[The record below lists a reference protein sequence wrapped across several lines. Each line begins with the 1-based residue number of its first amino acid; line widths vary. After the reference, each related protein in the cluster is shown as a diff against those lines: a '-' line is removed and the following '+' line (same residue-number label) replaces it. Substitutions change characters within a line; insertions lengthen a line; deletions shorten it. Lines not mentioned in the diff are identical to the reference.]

1 MPTTVVLT
9 RRAALAPIA
18 WVFGSGWLEAD
29 ARALVVDD
37 DASVMRALTQGDASI
52 ALVEPASW
60 ARNRAEV
67 RVIPRTA
74 VTLGPGG
81 TDALLLGA
89 VRLDGL
95 ERVTGPVELG
105 GTTEEAVARYLVRDY
120 YGIAAP
126 LVLQES
132 GTIEGDAGRIM
143 SGDAAMSAQQA
154 PYAESLSRAWWIA
167 SGAPWVRALAVEAA
181 DSQAD
186 TNAEALFR
194 DIGRLL
200 REQGETVAQ
209 GLSRERGGEEDR
221 WQHVVDALG
230 LGYGLDERKG
240 LSALLAHAAR
250 LRLCP
255 RLEDTLLPRY

>member
-18 WVFGSGWLEAD
+18 WVLGSGWLASN
-29 ARALVVDD
+29 ARALLVEN
-37 DASVMRALTQGDASI
+37 DAAVMRALAQADASL
-52 ALVEPASW
+52 ALIEPASW
-60 ARNRAEV
+60 ARNRSEV
-67 RVIPRTA
+67 RIIPRVA

-95 ERVTGPVELG
+95 ERVTGPMAIG

-132 GTIEGDAGRIM
+132 GTIEGDEGRIV
-143 SGDAAMSAQQA
+143 SGDAAMSTQSA

-167 SGAPWVRALAVEAA
+167 SGAPWVRALAVEATA
-181 DSQAD
+181 SEPDSD
-186 TNAEALFR
+186 AEGVFQ

-200 REQGETVAQ
+200 REQGETVAA
-209 GLSRERGGEEDR
+209 GVCREHGGEEER
-221 WQHVVDALG
+221 WQRLVDALG

-240 LSALLAHAAR
+240 LAALLAQAAR

-255 RLEDTLLPRY
+255 RLEETLLPRY